1 MELTAREIAEIT
13 GSSSVTGDAF
23 ARARSWSN
31 DTRELA
37 PGACFVALVDVRD
50 GHDFVGDAFARGAT
64 IALVTR
70 DVGIP
75 PPAGAAIV
83 HVDDAFRA
91 LAALGA
97 AARKRLAGALVVGIT
112 GSSGKTG
119 TKDLTAGA
127 LVRKFHTHASPG
139 SFNNEIGLPLT
150 LLSAATVT
158 EAVVL
163 EMGARFPGNIADLC
177 AIARPDVG
185 VITNIGLSHAGLLG
199 GPEGVARVKG
209 ELLEGLADDGLA
221 VLDAGDPATPG
232 LAGRTAAPVLLVGVA
247 GQFPVDVTPDV
258 VASRIEIDAELRPS
272 FVLQS
277 TWGSGTIR
285 LGVRGAHQVVNA
297 SLAAAAALA
306 RGVPFDDVA
315 AGLAAVG
322 PAPGRMDVQRTP
334 AGALLIDDA
343 YNANPA
349 SMAAALRA
357 LERVGAAGRTIAVVG
372 DMLELGDATAGEH
385 ALVGELAA
393 EGEVDVLIA
402 VGEAMTVAAR
412 AARAATAAVPL
423 VLEVPDAASAL
434 DAVRSLDV
442 LADDVV
448 LVKGSHAVGLEVV
461 VAGLARSVAS

>member
-13 GSSSVTGDAF
+13 GSTSVVGDAF

-31 DTRELA
+31 DTRVLA
-37 PGACFVALVDVRD
+37 RGACFVALVDSRD
-50 GHDFVGDAFARGAT
+50 GHEFVGDAFARGAT

-70 DVGIP
+70 DVATP

-83 HVDDAFRA
+83 TVDDAFRA

-97 AARKRLAGALVVGIT
+97 AARERLAGALVVGIT

-127 LVRKFHTHASPG
+127 LGRKFHTHASPG
-139 SFNNEIGLPLT
+139 SFNNEIGLPFT
-150 LLSAATVT
+150 LLGAPAAT

-199 GPEGVARVKG
+199 GSAGIAQVKG
-209 ELLEGLADDGLA
+209 ELLEALAADGLA
-221 VLDAGDPATPG
+221 VLDAGDLATPA
-232 LAGRTAAPVLLVGVA
+232 LARRTAAPVLMVGVA
-247 GQFPVDVTPDV
+247 GQFPADMTPDV
-258 VASRIEIDAELRPS
+258 VASRVELDTELRPS

-277 TWGSGTIR
+277 TWGSGTVR

-297 SLAAAAALA
+297 SLAGAAALA

-357 LERVGAAGRTIAVVG
+357 LERVGTAGRTVAVVG
-372 DMLELGDATAGEH
+372 DMLELGEATQAEH
-385 ALVGELAA
+385 ARVGELAA
-393 EGEVDVLIA
+393 EVEVDVLIA
-402 VGEAMTVAAR
+402 VGDAMTSAAR
-412 AARAATAAVPL
+412 AARAATTAVPL

-442 LADDVV
+442 RADDVV
-448 LVKGSHAVGLEVV
+448 LVKGSHAVGLELV
-461 VAGLARSVAS
+461 VAGLARSVTS